1 MPQVTVLINGHEY
14 DVACGEGQER
24 RTSELANYVDRKV
37 KELVGQLGNLG
48 DQRLLLLA
56 SLHLVDELWDYQEA
70 GARGTTKAV
79 DERRAATIDT
89 LAERIERMAERI
101 EGGT

>member
-14 DVACGEGQER
+14 EVACGEGQER
-24 RTSELANYVDRKV
+24 RTCELADYVDSKV

-70 GARGTTKAV
+70 GGSGTTKAL
-79 DERRAATIDT
+79 DSRRAVAIDA
-89 LAERIERMAERI
+89 LAERIECAARRI
-101 EGGT
+101 ESGT

>member
-14 DVACGEGQER
+14 DVACGEGQEK
-24 RTSELANYVDRKV
+24 RTCELADYVDSKI
-37 KELVGQLGNLG
+37 KQLVRQLGNLG

-79 DERRAATIDT
+79 EARRADAIDA
-89 LAERIERMAERI
+89 LAERIESVAERI
-101 EGGT
+101 EGGA